1 MAKEDPA
8 LFGGKTVEE
17 WDREWVPVARGLKEY
32 QPSLRHRAGLYRMSL
47 RGQVMALGTGTD
59 KGGGLAKRLSDFFRK
74 NASGRTHHAGQ
85 LIYENRAHLDVEVL
99 ITGSDAAAR
108 EVGRELSTPMKKLHN
123 PVWNHPN
130 APYMRKG

>member
-1 MAKEDPA
+1 MFYATIEPDIVLR
-8 LFGGKTVEE
+8 LFEHRHADVLVE
-17 WDREWVPVARGLKEY
+17 L
-32 QPSLRHRAGLYRMSL
+32 LR
-47 RGQVMALGTGTD
+47 
-59 KGGGLAKRLSDFFRK
+59 
-74 NASGRTHHAGQ
+74 
-85 LIYENRAHLDVEVL
+85 ENRAHLDVEVL